1 MKGFL
6 VECCIANGTSNDTAR
21 RARAGAADLTR
32 DGAEI
37 RFVNSIFVPDDETW
51 IVYFEAP
58 SVDVVLAAARRADL
72 RVGRIA
78 AAHPPCSA
86 REEL

>member
-1 MKGFL
+1 MQGFL
-6 VECCIANGTSNDTAR
+6 VECCTANGASNETAR
-21 RARAGAADLTR
+21 RARAGAAELMR
-32 DGAEI
+32 DGTEI
-37 RFVNSIFVPDDETW
+37 RFVNSIFVPNDETW

-78 AAHPPCSA
+78 AAHPSCSA
-86 REEL
+86 RGEL